1 MANVSPNGEPIATPS
16 VYLLKISLN
25 TKQEDLTAGVKSCLK
40 WHFNN
45 PFTFLLH
52 WNARSAQM
60 FIVLFKRMLVKSDW
74 MSNEV
79 INSEESWSLI
89 SLQKENESLTL
100 YSLTVNSLRIC
111 TKNFGR
117 LYFAVP
123 IPDKIGQKVGC
134 RLWMN
139 NIYELYANHA
149 WYQAYYQ
156 LVLQIFN
163 PLCKDN
169 FCSIG
174 HLSSFW

>member
-1 MANVSPNGEPIATPS
+1 MSPNGESIATPS

-25 TKQEDLTAGVKSCLK
+25 TKQDLTAGVKSCLK

-45 PFTFLLH
+45 PFTFFLH
-52 WNARSAQM
+52 WNARSTQM

-123 IPDKIGQKVGC
+123 ISDKIGQKGGMSFVD
-134 RLWMN
+134 
-139 NIYELYANHA
+139 ELYL
-149 WYQAYYQ
+149 WT
-156 LVLQIFN
+156 LRKPCLISGLLPTGF
-163 PLCKDN
+163 KN
-169 FCSIG
+169 F
-174 HLSSFW
+174 